1 MIANSNKNANKNKE
15 TSFKIGWLSC
25 FSKKN
30 KDLESFTLMQML

>member
-1 MIANSNKNANKNKE
+1 MIANSNKNTNKNKG
-15 TSFKIGWLSC
+15 TSFMIGWLSC